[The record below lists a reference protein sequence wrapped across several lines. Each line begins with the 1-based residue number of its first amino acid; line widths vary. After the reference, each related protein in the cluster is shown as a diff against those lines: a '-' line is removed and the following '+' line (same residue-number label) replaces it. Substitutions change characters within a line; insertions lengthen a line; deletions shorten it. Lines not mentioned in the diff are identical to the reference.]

1 MNEKIY
7 LAMCHINYVY
17 ENEHL
22 GYFLTI
28 LEGFALG
35 STVQSKTK
43 GIWIW
48 ARRHPT
54 DANKYLIL
62 LDTEGL
68 GDVEKVIVM
77 FILHYC
83 VDFSETLKLK
93 HDQFSNCL
101 RTINVLT
108 SLLNLSAI

>member
-7 LAMCHINYVY
+7 LAMCYINYVY
-17 ENEHL
+17 ENEHVVC
-22 GYFLTI
+22 FVTI
-28 LEGFALG
+28 LEGFALE

-77 FILHYC
+77 FILHYYSL
-83 VDFSETLKLK
+83 FSS
-93 HDQFSNCL
+93 HWFS
-101 RTINVLT
+101 T
-108 SLLNLSAI
+108 